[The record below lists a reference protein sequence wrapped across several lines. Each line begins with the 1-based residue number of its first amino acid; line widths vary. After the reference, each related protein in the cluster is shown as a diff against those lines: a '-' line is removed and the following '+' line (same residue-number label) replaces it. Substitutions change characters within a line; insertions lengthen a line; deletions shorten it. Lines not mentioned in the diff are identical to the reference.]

1 MTMKN
6 GANAPM
12 ASLGLEKVEHSF
24 RGALQ
29 AAYGP
34 LDWMPFADGVIH
46 RFHVP
51 GDRAGSLN
59 GWYVL
64 FGDSSPAGA
73 FGSWKTGEAH
83 HWSGGGKVS
92 SDGVTQ
98 IRERVEQARRQR
110 EAEQHQRQRQAAELS
125 HRWWNSARR
134 ADPGHPY
141 LQAKQV
147 GSYSLRQRHG
157 ELLVPLY
164 LDGVLANLQ
173 RISANGSKRFL
184 RGGRISGCYAPLGS
198 ISPGRRLYVCEG
210 WATGATLHEN
220 TGSPVACAMNA
231 GNLKPVA
238 LALRAKYGE
247 LVELVIAGDDD
258 RQTPGNPGRTSAISA
273 ALAAGALVTFPD
285 WPDDAPPT
293 LSDFNDLAS
302 WRIANVC

>member
-1 MTMKN
+1 MKN
-6 GANAPM
+6 GAHAPM
-12 ASLGLEKVEHSF
+12 ASLGLEKVEQAF

-29 AAYGP
+29 AAYGM
-34 LDWMPFADGVIH
+34 LDWLPLADGVIH

-51 GDRAGSLN
+51 GDRAGSVN

-64 FGDSSPAGA
+64 FGDNSPAGA

-83 HWSGGGKVS
+83 HWSGSGKASPVE
-92 SDGVTQ
+92 VEQ
-98 IRERVEQARRQR
+98 MRQRIEQARRQR
-110 EAEQHQRQRQAAELS
+110 EAEQHQRQQQAAELS

-134 ADPGHPY
+134 AWPSHPY

-147 GSYSLRQRHG
+147 HPYSLRQRHS

-173 RISANGSKRFL
+173 RISANGCKRFL
-184 RGGRISGCYAPLGS
+184 RGGRITGCYSSLGS
-198 ISPGRRLYVCEG
+198 ISAGNQLYVCEG
-210 WATGATLHEN
+210 WATGASIHEN

-238 LALRAKYGE
+238 LALRSKYGD

-258 RQTPGNPGRTSAISA
+258 RQTPGNPGRTAAMAA

-285 WPDDAPPT
+285 WPADAPPSLT
-293 LSDFNDLAS
+293 DFNDLRC
-302 WRIANVC
+302 WRLAHE